1 MIKEKI
7 KKIFDETKDKKK
19 VDNLIAILIVLIIAV
34 IAINTLFSDT
44 EKDKSKTANNTTGKE
59 LAKSIS
65 NETHTDNIEE
75 KLKNILSQIKDVGNV
90 EVLITYSESSSV
102 VPIYNEK
109 NSKSTTE
116 EVDTTGGTRTIE
128 SYNTDKEVVNG
139 SNSEPVTEKVIV
151 PKIEGAIITAEG
163 ASNTQVKSNII
174 AAVEAVTGIA
184 THKIQVF
191 EMKNN

>member
-1 MIKEKI
+1 MIKEKF
-7 KKIFDETKDKKK
+7 KTFFNETKDKKK
-19 VDNLIAILIVLIIAV
+19 VNNLIAILIILIIAV
-34 IAINTLFSDT
+34 IAINTLFSDNDK
-44 EKDKSKTANNTTGKE
+44 EKNTNTNTTGKE
-59 LAKSIS
+59 LATENLENDDMEK
-65 NETHTDNIEE
+65 

-90 EVLITYSESSSV
+90 DVLITYSESSSV

-116 EVDTTGGTRTIE
+116 EVDTNGGTRTIE

-139 SNSEPVTEKVIV
+139 KNSEIITEKVVV

-163 ASNTQVKSNII
+163 AKNAEVKSNII
-174 AAVEAVTGIA
+174 SAVEAATGIA

-191 EMKNN
+191 EMKTN

>member
-1 MIKEKI
+1 MIKEKL
-7 KKIFDETKDKKK
+7 KTFFNETKDKKT
-19 VDNLIAILIVLIIAV
+19 VNNLIAILIILIIAV
-34 IAINTLFSDT
+34 IAINTLFSDNDK
-44 EKDKSKTANNTTGKE
+44 EKNTNTNTTGKE
-59 LAKSIS
+59 LATENLENDDMEK
-65 NETHTDNIEE
+65 

-90 EVLITYSESSSV
+90 DVLITYSESSSV

-116 EVDTTGGTRTIE
+116 EVDTNGGTRTIE

-139 SNSEPVTEKVIV
+139 KNSEIITEKVVV

-163 ASNTQVKSNII
+163 AKNAEVKSNII
-174 AAVEAVTGIA
+174 SAVEAATGIA

-191 EMKNN
+191 EMKTN

>member
-1 MIKEKI
+1 MIKEKL
-7 KKIFDETKDKKK
+7 KTFFNETKDKKK
-19 VDNLIAILIVLIIAV
+19 VNNLIFILIILIIAV
-34 IAINTLFSDT
+34 IAINTLFSDNDK
-44 EKDKSKTANNTTGKE
+44 EKNTNTNTTGKE
-59 LAKSIS
+59 LATENLENDDMEK
-65 NETHTDNIEE
+65 

-90 EVLITYSESSSV
+90 DVLITYSESSSV

-116 EVDTTGGTRTIE
+116 EVDTNGGTRTIE

-139 SNSEPVTEKVIV
+139 KNSEIITEKVVV

-163 ASNTQVKSNII
+163 AKNAEVKSNII
-174 AAVEAVTGIA
+174 SAVEAATGIA

-191 EMKNN
+191 EMKTN

>member
-1 MIKEKI
+1 MIKEKL
-7 KKIFDETKDKKK
+7 KTFFNETKDKKK
-19 VDNLIAILIVLIIAV
+19 VNNLIAILIILIIAV
-34 IAINTLFSDT
+34 IAINTLFSDNDK
-44 EKDKSKTANNTTGKE
+44 EKNTNTNTTGKE
-59 LAKSIS
+59 LATENLENDDMEK
-65 NETHTDNIEE
+65 

-90 EVLITYSESSSV
+90 DVLITYSESSSV

-116 EVDTTGGTRTIE
+116 EVDTNGGTRTIE

-139 SNSEPVTEKVIV
+139 KNSEIITEKVVV

-163 ASNTQVKSNII
+163 AKNAEVKSNII
-174 AAVEAVTGIA
+174 SAVEAATGIA

-191 EMKNN
+191 EMKTN

>member
-1 MIKEKI
+1 MIKEKL
-7 KKIFDETKDKKK
+7 KTFFNETKDKKK
-19 VDNLIAILIVLIIAV
+19 VNNLIAILIILIIAV
-34 IAINTLFSDT
+34 IAINTLFSDNDK
-44 EKDKSKTANNTTGKE
+44 EKNTNTNTTGKE
-59 LAKSIS
+59 LATENDDMEK
-65 NETHTDNIEE
+65 

-90 EVLITYSESSSV
+90 DVLITYSESSSV

-116 EVDTTGGTRTIE
+116 EVDTNGGTRTIE

-139 SNSEPVTEKVIV
+139 KNSEIITEKVVV

-163 ASNTQVKSNII
+163 AKNAEVKSNII
-174 AAVEAVTGIA
+174 SAVEAATGIA

-191 EMKNN
+191 EMKTN

>member
-1 MIKEKI
+1 MIKEKL
-7 KKIFDETKDKKK
+7 KTFFNETKDKKK
-19 VDNLIAILIVLIIAV
+19 VNNLIAILIILIIAV
-34 IAINTLFSDT
+34 IAINTLFSDNDK
-44 EKDKSKTANNTTGKE
+44 EKNTNTNTTGKE
-59 LAKSIS
+59 LATENLENDDMEK
-65 NETHTDNIEE
+65 

-90 EVLITYSESSSV
+90 DVLITYSESSSV

-116 EVDTTGGTRTIE
+116 EVDTNGGPRTIE

-139 SNSEPVTEKVIV
+139 KNSEIITEKVVV

-163 ASNTQVKSNII
+163 AKNAEVKSNII
-174 AAVEAVTGIA
+174 SAVEAATGIA

-191 EMKNN
+191 EMKTN

>member
-1 MIKEKI
+1 MIKEKL
-7 KKIFDETKDKKK
+7 KTFFNETKDKKK
-19 VDNLIAILIVLIIAV
+19 VNNLIAILIILIIAV
-34 IAINTLFSDT
+34 IAINMLFSDNDK
-44 EKDKSKTANNTTGKE
+44 EKNTNTNTTGKE
-59 LAKSIS
+59 LATENLENDDMEK
-65 NETHTDNIEE
+65 

-90 EVLITYSESSSV
+90 DVLITYSESSSV

-116 EVDTTGGTRTIE
+116 EVDTNGGTRTIE

-139 SNSEPVTEKVIV
+139 KNSEIITEKVVV

-163 ASNTQVKSNII
+163 AKNAEVKSNII
-174 AAVEAVTGIA
+174 SAVEAATGIA

-191 EMKNN
+191 EMKTN